1 MNPDKENI
9 EQEKLIAHSDYK
21 ISVEDLMS
29 IVNKYMQREHGSD
42 DIDFVEQMGGNQWLE
57 TGLATD
63 FHKGINSSTL
73 ESRAATF
80 GDNMKKKVKIK
91 TFWELCV
98 DASKDLILI
107 ILIFAGIISIVIN
120 MIMEEHERA
129 YAWIEGFAIIL
140 AVVIVVVVTAWNDL
154 KKEKEFQ
161 KLNEEAESGKVVT
174 IIRDGVQDDT
184 KKLSEVL
191 TGDVVLLKTGM
202 EIPSDG
208 IVLEGY
214 SLAID
219 EASMTGETKPMR
231 KDILER
237 CLDKKRE
244 LEKKGI
250 EHISHHAI
258 PSIVIM
264 AGTKVLTGS
273 GKMLV
278 INVGKNSSIG
288 KIQEIMTSGE
298 EELTPLQLK
307 LEKIARDIGYFGLIS
322 ALLIFI
328 VLIVIMIV
336 KGVQDEWDHPD
347 GGIYY
352 AREVLDYFLISITI
366 LVVAIPEGLP
376 LAVTLS
382 LAFSVGKMMED
393 KNLVRRMQACET
405 MGGANIICSDKTG
418 TLTQNKMYLTT
429 FWNGKERIIYN
440 DKTREAVA
448 LDDFIDSGAQD
459 KFTETIVANSV
470 EDPLKDS
477 GNPTELAILR
487 YLHFT
492 GLNVNEYRDGFVKDF
507 QAPFSSD
514 RKRMSTIA
522 KGKDGKHYV
531 FIKGASEYIMQIS
544 DRILELETNKDR
556 KLDSDVKND
565 ITEAIDRMANKA
577 LRTIGLAYKEVK
589 LGSLDLENKDEQGI
603 YDWEKDGFTIIGIC
617 GIKDIIRENVH
628 ISISKC
634 HNAGIDVKMVT
645 GDNLV
650 TARAIARDINII
662 EESNEESALV
672 LEGPDFLRR
681 IGGVIC
687 ENCRDKEEC
696 DCVKNEKDLSLPEN
710 KGKKVRKDTIKNQ
723 EEFDKIWRNLVVLA
737 RSRPE
742 DKYALVIGL
751 KERDNVVAVTGDG
764 TNDAPALSKANV
776 GFAMNIAGTEV
787 AKQAADILIMD
798 DNFTS
803 IVQAVKWGR
812 NIYDSIRK
820 FLQFQL
826 TVNVVAVVTTFV
838 SAAVLQ
844 EAILS
849 AVQMLWVNL
858 IMDTLAALALA
869 TEPPTEALLERKP
882 HGKNDYIISPL
893 MMKHILGQAIFQ
905 IIVLLVIVFLGEHF
919 LPDVIGG
926 RQECPNDECLI
937 LPGRRYTKAYELF
950 ADNQSPQAVRDATGY
965 EHILDVDNLEKY
977 SVHYTYIFN
986 IFVWMQLFNLIN
998 SRVIDDKMNV
1008 FSGICASSYFIIIFI
1023 IILIGQIIFITFLG
1037 PAIRVAFWG
1046 VDPLGWVICIVIG
1059 FISLIVAVILKLIPL
1074 EKILPGGGNK
1084 ELDVKDLDR
1093 INTLSIRKSH
1103 STQFYKQQSGL
1114 LKKSAIIED
1123 KS

>member
-9 EQEKLIAHSDYK
+9 EQEELIAHSDFK
-21 ISVEDLMS
+21 IGVEELMS

-63 FHKGINSSTL
+63 FKNGVNSSTL
-73 ESRAATF
+73 EARAESF
-80 GDNMKKKVKIK
+80 GDNMKKKIKIK

-98 DASKDLILI
+98 DAAKDLILI
-107 ILIFAGIISIVIN
+107 ILMFAGIISIIIN
-120 MIMEEHERA
+120 MIMEEHKEL
-129 YAWIEGFAIIL
+129 AWIEGFAIIL
-140 AVVIVVVVTAWNDL
+140 AVVIVIVVTASNDL
-154 KKEKEFQ
+154 KKEREFQ

-174 IIRDGVQDDT
+174 IIRDGAEDDT

-191 TGDVVLLKTGM
+191 VGDIVRLKEGM
-202 EIPSDG
+202 EIPADG
-208 IVLEGY
+208 IVLEGF
-214 SLAID
+214 SLTID

-231 KDILER
+231 KDILEK
-237 CLDKKRE
+237 CLAKKRE

-264 AGTKVLTGS
+264 AGTKVLTGR

-328 VLIVIMIV
+328 VLIIV
-336 KGVQDEWDHPD
+336 LIVQGVQDDWNHPD

-352 AREVLDYFLISITI
+352 AREVLNYFLISITI

-382 LAFSVGKMMED
+382 LAFSVAKMMED

-405 MGGANIICSDKTG
+405 MGGANIVCSDKTG

-429 FWNGKERIIYN
+429 FWNGKERIVYD
-440 DKTREAVA
+440 DKTRDTMP
-448 LDDFIDSGAQD
+448 LDDFIDKSAQD
-459 KFTETIVANSV
+459 KFIETIAVNSV
-470 EDPLKDS
+470 EDPTKES

-492 GLNVNEYRDGFVKDF
+492 GLNVTETRNEYTKDF
-507 QAPFSSD
+507 EAPFSSD

-522 KGKDGKHYV
+522 QGKDGKHYV
-531 FIKGASEYIMQIS
+531 FIKGASEYIMKIS
-544 DRILELETNKDR
+544 DRFLELETNKDR
-556 KLDSDVKND
+556 KLDDGIKND
-565 ITEAIDRMANKA
+565 INEAIDRMANKA

-589 LGSLDLENKDEQGI
+589 LGNLDLETKDERGI
-603 YDWEKDGFTIIGIC
+603 FDWEKEGFTIIGIC

-628 ISISKC
+628 ISIMKC

-662 EESNEESALV
+662 EENNEETALV

-687 ENCRDKEEC
+687 EHCKDKEEC
-696 DCVKNEKDLSLPEN
+696 DCVKNEKDLALPEN
-710 KGKKVRKDTIKNQ
+710 KGKKVRKDTIANQ

-742 DKYALVIGL
+742 DKYALVVGL

-826 TVNVVAVVTTFV
+826 TVNVVAVITTFI

-844 EAILS
+844 ESILS

-893 MMKHILGQAIFQ
+893 MMKHIIGQAIFQ
-905 IIVLLVIVFLGEHF
+905 IIILLIVVFLGEHF
-919 LPDVIGG
+919 LPDIIGG
-926 RQECPNDECLI
+926 RQECPNDDCLI

-950 ADNQSPQAVRDATGY
+950 EKEQTPATVKDQTGY
-965 EHILDVDNLEKY
+965 EYILDIEEDDKY
-977 SVHYTYIFN
+977 SIHYTYIFN

-998 SRVIDDKMNV
+998 SRIIDDKLNV
-1008 FSGICASSYFIIIFI
+1008 FKGICASSYFLIIFTI
-1023 IILIGQIIFITFLG
+1023 IVVGQIIFITFLG

-1046 VDPLGWVICIVIG
+1046 LDPIGWLISIAIG
-1059 FISLIVAVILKLIPL
+1059 FISLFVSLLLKFIPL
-1074 EKILPGGGNK
+1074 ERILPGGGSK

-1103 STQFYKQQSGL
+1103 STQFYKQQSGI